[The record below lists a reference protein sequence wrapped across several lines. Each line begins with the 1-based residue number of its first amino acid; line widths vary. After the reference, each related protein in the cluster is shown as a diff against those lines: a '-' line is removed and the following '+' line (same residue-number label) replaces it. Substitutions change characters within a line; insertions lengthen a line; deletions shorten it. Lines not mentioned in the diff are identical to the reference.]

1 MPFLTRTVTSENDG
15 LSAFAAQQLR
25 QIAASLHGLSDEQI
39 RSIPSASKMSL
50 GALARHVLFVS
61 SKGLLAQLDPDFVP
75 DAGAYD
81 DADWAAGGIQPGAVR
96 DGDTARKLI
105 DELRAQ
111 ADWVEEHLAA
121 ADLERPVP
129 VPDQPWF
136 PDDLES
142 WPLRWVALHAIEEY
156 ARHAGHADII
166 RESIDGKGAY
176 ELNDLAD
183 GVAVATA

>member
-1 MPFLTRTVTSENDG
+1 MPFLTRTITSENDG

-39 RSIPSASKMSL
+39 RSTPSASGMSL

-61 SKGLLAQLDPDFVP
+61 SKGLLAQLDPEFVP
-75 DAGAYD
+75 DSGAYD
-81 DADWAAGGIQPGAVR
+81 DADWAAGGILPGAVR
-96 DGDTARKLI
+96 PGDTAQVLI

-111 ADWVEEHLAA
+111 ADWVEKHLAT

-136 PDDLES
+136 PDDLDS
-142 WPLRWVALHAIEEY
+142 WPMRWVALHAVEEY
-156 ARHAGHADII
+156 ARHAGHADIL

-183 GVAVATA
+183 GVAAPVA